1 MGEQTLTL
9 YSRAHCHLC
18 DEMLG
23 ALRSLQGPGR
33 FEVEVVDVDGDAALR
48 QRYGEDVPV
57 LVHDG
62 RELCR
67 HRLDAET
74 VVGYLA
80 KIA

>member
-23 ALRSLQGPGR
+23 ALRNLQGPDR
-33 FEVEVVDVDGDAALR
+33 FRIEVMDVDGDPALR
-48 QRYGEDVPV
+48 ERYGEDVPV
-57 LVHDG
+57 LVHNG

-67 HRLDAET
+67 HRLDAEAL
-74 VVGYLA
+74 VAYLA
-80 KIA
+80 KLA

>member
-1 MGEQTLTL
+1 MSLVFTI

-18 DEMLG
+18 DEMLE
-23 ALRSLQGPGR
+23 ALRKLQGLGR
-33 FEVEVVDVDGDAALR
+33 FRVEVRDVDGDPALAR
-48 QRYGEDVPV
+48 RYGEDVPV

-67 HRLDAET
+67 HRLDPDALT
-74 VVGYLA
+74 AYLA

>member
-23 ALRSLQGPGR
+23 ALRNLQGLGR
-33 FEVEVVDVDGDAALR
+33 FEVEVVDVDGDPALR

-57 LVHDG
+57 LVHG
-62 RELCR
+62 GHELCR
-67 HRLDAET
+67 HRLDAEAL
-74 VVGYLA
+74 VVYLA
-80 KIA
+80 KLA